1 MSAITQSVEVSKA
14 NVSKANQALIAE
26 LRASRERF
34 LGVIADVPER
44 LEQTRLTPESWSILE
59 CAEHIY
65 LAEQGMFAALE
76 RRRPTENAPR
86 TEPDTEKD
94 AFIQKAALDRS
105 RKLSSPDPVRPSGRF
120 SSLAEA
126 AKEFRQARERTIG
139 FIENI
144 NEDLR
149 RSTTKHPMGIFDSYQ
164 FVMIMARH
172 AERHA
177 LQIEEIKNSPAYR
190 AGLAS

>member
-26 LRASRERF
+26 LRGSRERF

-44 LEQTRLTPESWSILE
+44 LEQTRLTPESWSILD

-76 RRRPTENAPR
+76 RRRPTGNAP
-86 TEPDTEKD
+86 DIEKD

-105 RKLSSPDPVRPSGRF
+105 RKLNSPDPVRPNGRF
-120 SSLAEA
+120 SSLFEA
-126 AKEFRQARERTIG
+126 AKAFRQARERTIG

-172 AERHA
+172 PERHA